1 MKRVRRVDESG
12 FTLAEVLVS
21 LGISTVI
28 LAALITAS
36 VAMQKSFNAV
46 DNYFATHMQQV
57 RIIDYL
63 NRDVKRAFS
72 VVSTITP
79 QQTITITVPNY
90 LIQAG
95 DPEAVANPQ
104 LVGTPR
110 SPTITNTLSGP
121 QVNYGPPGGPSTTTV
136 VYSIVNNTSIQRTEN
151 GVVTIIASSTDQL
164 LPTMTD
170 TELDLSNTEF
180 TKTTVTFQP
189 IFMFGNN
196 AAERSGTTVFATS
209 YLRNKRR
216 G

>member
-1 MKRVRRVDESG
+1 MKRITRAEQSG
-12 FTLAEVLVS
+12 FTLAETLIAT
-21 LGISTVI
+21 GISTVI

-36 VAMQKSFNAV
+36 IAMQKSLNAV

-72 VVSTITP
+72 VVSTTTP

-95 DPEAVANPQ
+95 DPEAIANPQ
-104 LVGTPR
+104 LVNTPR
-110 SPTITNTLSGP
+110 DPTITNTATGP
-121 QVNYGPPGGPSTTTV
+121 QVNYSPPAGASTTTV

-180 TKTTVTFQP
+180 TKTTVTFLP
-189 IFMFGNN
+189 IFTSGNS